1 MKNIRTLLAL
11 LLLAGIL
18 GLSAA
23 PVMADAVDE
32 DLPVPLEDPE
42 DLNE

>member
-32 DLPVPLEDPE
+32 DQTMPLDDPE
-42 DLNE
+42 DLTE

>member
-18 GLSAA
+18 GLSAT
-23 PVMADAVDE
+23 PVMADE
-32 DLPVPLEDPE
+32 DQTVPLEDYE
-42 DLNE
+42 DINE